1 MAIKITG
8 VGSYIPT
15 EVTPNESFEKND
27 FYNEDGTR
35 FNVDNKVIIE
45 KFKSI
50 TGIAERRY
58 VTENLNN
65 SDIEHLLQK
74 KP

>member
-8 VGSYIPT
+8 VGSYIPNI
-15 EVTPNESFEKND
+15 VAANRDFEKNE
-27 FYNEDGTR
+27 FFNQDGSQFDYENT
-35 FNVDNKVIIE
+35 VIIE

-58 VTENLNN
+58 VEGKFNKLRHCNLCF
-65 SDIEHLLQK
+65 S
-74 KP
+74 